1 MSTTPGNPRIDL
13 RGAIDLSAL
22 GRTPAPA
29 PGGQTA
35 GGAIV
40 DITDEQAFSA
50 VVQQSSSVPVV
61 LVLWASWSEASTTTT
76 ADLAALAT
84 ELEGRFLLA
93 RLDADSAPQLAQAI
107 GAQAVPTVIGVLR
120 GQPVP
125 LAQGPATREQLR
137 DLVDRL
143 LEVAA
148 ANQITGR
155 VAVGDAPEDVDA
167 EPEEPPLPPLH
178 AAAYDAI
185 EAGDLA
191 AAEQAYRTAIAQN
204 PRDDLA
210 VAGLAQVQLLAR
222 VGGLDAAAVLARA
235 ADQADV
241 DAQLDAADLEL
252 ASGQVAEA
260 FARLVAT
267 VRRTAGP
274 DRERVRERLV
284 SLFTVVGEGDPLV
297 ATARRNLASALF

>member
-1 MSTTPGNPRIDL
+1 MSTTPGSPRIDL
-13 RGAIDLSAL
+13 RGAIDLSGL

-29 PGGQTA
+29 PGGRQA
-35 GGAIV
+35 GGAVV

-50 VVQQSSSVPVV
+50 VVQQSASVPVV
-61 LVLWASWSEASTTTT
+61 LVLWAAWSEASTTTT
-76 ADLAALAT
+76 ADLAALAD
-84 ELEGRFLLA
+84 EFQGRFVLA

-137 DLVDRL
+137 DLLDRL

-155 VAVGDAPEDVDA
+155 VAAAEAEEEAPA

-178 AAAYDAI
+178 AAAYEAI
-185 EAGDLA
+185 EAGDYA

-204 PRDDLA
+204 PRDDQA

-222 VGGLDAAAVLARA
+222 IEGLDPAAVLARA
-235 ADQADV
+235 ADAADV

-284 SLFTVVGEGDPLV
+284 SLFTVVGESDPLV
-297 ATARRNLASALF
+297 GAARRNLASALF